1 MNQILLRLAKTWIG
15 GVLLHWI
22 FAYFSF
28 LIPGERLIDNESLL
42 AFHHPRPSYP
52 VHILIVPRE
61 KIISLEDLPT
71 MDGLFEAALFGAVND
86 LVKEFDLARNGYRLI
101 ANGGKYQEVGHLHF
115 HLVSGDLTD
124 GSD

>member
-101 ANGGKYQEVGHLHF
+101 ANGGNYQEVRYLHF
-115 HLVSGDLTD
+115 HLVSGDLTH